1 MHDVGVAHSA
11 TAATLQLA
19 SNASVDSTAVLGD
32 NVAEEADGG
41 AAELP
46 LRGLSVQLVTN
57 PGDPLQ
63 RSDDQ
68 TQVQNNCDTKL
79 WSSLQLVT

>member
-1 MHDVGVAHSA
+1 MHDVGVTHSA

-19 SNASVDSTAVLGD
+19 SNARVDSNAELGD

-41 AAELP
+41 AAEVA
-46 LRGLSVQLVTN
+46 LRGLSEQLVTN

-63 RSDDQ
+63 LSDDR
-68 TQVQNNCDTKL
+68 TQVQINCDTKRWL
-79 WSSLQLVT
+79 SLQLMT